1 MPSLADTTVLNN
13 FAQIRRPDLLRS
25 AYPDLSAPI
34 PVWNELEL
42 GVHRESVPACD
53 WSWLKILDLT
63 EQEQAQADEI
73 GRDLGVGEAACIAAA
88 VYRRL
93 LMLSDDW
100 AARALGR
107 SLGLEVSGSLGVLD
121 RLVLKH
127 VLSLDDPVVAKT
139 RGCLPRKRFA
149 TRASLQVFP
158 AAGGVHPRWNPE
170 TEAWKAP
177 NACSAEL

>member
-1 MPSLADTTVLNN
+1 MSSLADTTVLNN

-42 GVHRESVPACD
+42 GVRRGLVPVCD
-53 WSWLKILDLT
+53 WSWLEILDLN

-73 GRDLGVGEAACIAAA
+73 GQDLGAGEAACIAAA
-88 VYRRL
+88 VNRGF

-100 AARALGR
+100 EARALAR

-121 RLVLKH
+121 RLVLKQI
-127 VLSLDDPVVAKT
+127 LSLEEADALLEEMVR
-139 RGCLPRKRFA
+139 RGFRSLYRSLREIPR
-149 TRASLQVFP
+149 
-158 AAGGVHPRWNPE
+158 
-170 TEAWKAP
+170 
-177 NACSAEL
+177 